1 MGLGAGA
8 VTCPPGDVAVVQAES
23 PLVKGL
29 ISHRPPACKACVTV
43 PGPGYWIHFDLQRS
57 FTTSSL
63 GQNEIV

>member
-8 VTCPPGDVAVVQAES
+8 VTCPPGDVAVAQAES